1 MRTNIIL
8 LTALLLLSFSSL
20 GFAVSEAEAI
30 TPDTVIR
37 NLYAAQKAGAGPFF
51 QTKNRALVDRYFSKD
66 LADMIWK
73 DAVDAKGEVG
83 AIDFDPLYNSQDP
96 QITDFV
102 IGKPREAG
110 GPDNAFVQVN
120 FNNNGKADQVDFELQ
135 RGADKTWKIVGIY
148 YSNGEDIA
156 STLRYAQDKEFRKEF
171 DRNQTFK
178 GDYMVGTAKCTVTPT
193 LGQFKYRV
201 ECAGREGFQLYMV
214 EGNEKETA
222 YIFTDQKGAEKSR
235 FVFRNG
241 ETDGRFVD
249 ASGKEVK
256 VSRIK

>member
-1 MRTNIIL
+1 MKLKIVII
-8 LTALLLLSFSSL
+8 TALLLAFSTV
-20 GFAVSEAEAI
+20 GFARSETQTT
-30 TPDTVIR
+30 TPDVVVK
-37 NLYAAQKAGAGPFF
+37 NLYAAQKAGTGPFF
-51 QTKNRALVDRYFSKD
+51 QTRNRALVDRYFSKD

-73 DAVDAKGEVG
+73 DAVSAKGEVG

-102 IGKPREAG
+102 IEKPREAG

-135 RGADKTWKIVGIY
+135 RSANKTWKIVGIY
-148 YSNGEDIA
+148 YSDGEDIA

-201 ECAGREGFQLYMV
+201 ECGGREGFQLYMV

-222 YIFTDQKGAEKSR
+222 YIYTDQQGVEKSR

-241 ETDGRFVD
+241 ATNGRFID

>member
-8 LTALLLLSFSSL
+8 LTALLLLSFSSF
-20 GFAVSEAEAI
+20 GFALPETQTR
-30 TPDTVIR
+30 TPDAVVR
-37 NLYAAQKAGAGPFF
+37 NLYAAQKAGTGPFF
-51 QTKNRALVDRYFSKD
+51 QTKNRVLVDRYFSKD

-73 DAVDAKGEVG
+73 DAVSAKGEVG

-102 IGKPREAG
+102 IGKPREEG
-110 GPDNAFVQVN
+110 GPDNAFVLVN

-156 STLRYAQDKEFRKEF
+156 STLRYAQDKEFRTEF

-178 GDYMVGTAKCTVTPT
+178 GDYMVGTGKCTVTPT
-193 LGQFKYRV
+193 KGQMLHRV
-201 ECAGREGFQLYMV
+201 ECAGREGFQLYAV
-214 EGNEKETA
+214 EGDEKETA

-241 ETDGRFVD
+241 ETDGRFID
-249 ASGKEVK
+249 ASGKDVK